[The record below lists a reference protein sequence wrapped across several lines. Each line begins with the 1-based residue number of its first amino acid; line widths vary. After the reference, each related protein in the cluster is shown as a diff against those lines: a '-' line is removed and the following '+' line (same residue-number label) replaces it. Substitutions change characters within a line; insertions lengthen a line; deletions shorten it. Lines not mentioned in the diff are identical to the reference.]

1 MLIGEGN
8 FFDFKILLY
17 DNLCLFDKS
26 PDKYNSKTCQL
37 EKKAVCSQQIFF
49 INILFN
55 TTALILWMIISLAI
69 MEYDATS
76 ETQTLEKNG
85 TVSILIYLCFSE
97 AELGFLL

>member
-1 MLIGEGN
+1 
-8 FFDFKILLY
+8 
-17 DNLCLFDKS
+17 
-26 PDKYNSKTCQL
+26 
-37 EKKAVCSQQIFF
+37 
-49 INILFN
+49 
-55 TTALILWMIISLAI
+55 MIISLAI